1 MVCMLIVSPVEE
13 DFTINID
20 HRCKETTFDSIL
32 VAPRTSIPSLGV
44 NIIQIDV
51 VIAHVL
57 KITIASIVDQKVF
70 LIADQ
75 RSTL

>member
-1 MVCMLIVSPVEE
+1 MLIVSSIEE
-13 DFTINID
+13 DFAINVD
-20 HRCKETTFDSIL
+20 HGCKKTTSGRIL
-32 VAPRTSIPSLGV
+32 VAPRTSIPSLAI
-44 NIIQIDV
+44 NIIQIDA

>member
-20 HRCKETTFDSIL
+20 HRCKETTFDCIL

>member
-1 MVCMLIVSPVEE
+1 MLIVSPIEE
-13 DFTINID
+13 NFTINID
-20 HRCKETTFDSIL
+20 HRCKETTFDCIL
-32 VAPRTSIPSLGV
+32 VAPQTSIPSLGV

-70 LIADQ
+70 LKADQ